1 MPVVTTRGR
10 NYGLIAWFTDM
21 KTTIDLDDK
30 LLRLAKQRAA
40 AEGIPLR
47 AYIEDALR
55 ARLLPRSRGQRRF
68 TLELPIVAGRAP
80 PAVDIADRNALYDLM
95 ERG

>member
-1 MPVVTTRGR
+1 
-10 NYGLIAWFTDM
+10 M
-21 KTTIDLDDK
+21 KTTIDLDGE
-30 LLRLAKQRAA
+30 LLRKAKQRAA

-55 ARLLPRSRGQRRF
+55 ARLLPVARRREKF
-68 TLELPIVAGRAP
+68 TLELPVIAGSRA

-95 ERG
+95 ERD